1 MAIDEYFSADY
12 AEARMKFLDVT
23 RTAGASITS
32 LINPSAKGPADETL
46 AVDVARFG
54 PAEAENL
61 FVTGSGTHGAEGFAG
76 SGCQIGSIMSG
87 QYKTLPANTAYLLIH
102 ALNPYG
108 FAWLRR
114 VTEGNVD
121 LNRNFI
127 DWSKSPPANTDY
139 DRIAELVVPSD
150 WSEATQAASL
160 TALLELA
167 NEIGLDR
174 MQGIEDY
181 IRDHGLTAFQAAVTG
196 GQYSHA
202 DGLFYGGA
210 EPSWSNLTLQNIV
223 EGHGRGCKRIAFVD
237 FHTGLGPTG
246 HGEALYPGPTT
257 DLAHARA
264 QMWYGDDVTS
274 TDAGTSSSA
283 IVNGTVMNA
292 FDWKAPEAEFTGI
305 GLEFG
310 TQPALEV
317 LNMLRADNWLH
328 LHGDPVSDAA
338 RAFKAQFRAT
348 FYVDTPEWK
357 QSIYQRAEEITAKAF
372 TALGA

>member
-1 MAIDEYFSADY
+1 MAIDDYFSADY

-54 PAEAENL
+54 PADAENL

-76 SGCQIGSIMSG
+76 SGCQIGSIMSS

-127 DWSKSPPANTDY
+127 DHAAGLPPNPAY
-139 DRIAELVVPSD
+139 DAVHHLLVPADWDGPARAVAE
-150 WSEATQAASL
+150 
-160 TALLELA
+160 
-167 NEIGLDR
+167 
-174 MQGIEDY
+174 QGIEDY

-292 FDWKAPEAEFTGI
+292 FGWKAPEAEFTGI

-338 RAFKAQFRAT
+338 RAFRAQFRAT